1 VKDVDK
7 TPEAFEDEDEDEDDG
22 GEMEMERTMQRARK

>member
-1 VKDVDK
+1 MLTKRRRLLEDK
-7 TPEAFEDEDEDEDDG
+7 DEDDG